1 MENFKLLSIPNV
13 PDTKVSEKKKK
24 QTIKVDIKKN
34 LPLKQTQQQTYQ
46 H

>member
-13 PDTKVSEKKKK
+13 PNTKVSGKKK